1 MIQYDSRKIQPGDT
15 FVAIPGFKVDG
26 YDFITQAIENGAKE
40 IVAER
45 EYAVPVGVKFQKVP
59 SSRQALAHLA
69 AKFYDNPSTKVKLIG
84 ITGTNGKTT
93 TAYLIKSI
101 LETAGYKTGIIG
113 TIDNQLTTP
122 ESLELQ
128 ALLAEMVKQGM
139 THVVMEVS
147 SHALAQDRVY
157 GLNFDIAI
165 FTNFTHDH
173 LDFHKTRKEY
183 LEAKLKL
190 FKMLKGDD
198 IAIINVDDPASN
210 FFITEV
216 AGEIITYGVT
226 QARRELR
233 EAKHNEYD
241 AEVSSI
247 LIRPGQMTLSI
258 NSFNLKTPLLGMP
271 NVYNILAAYNCG
283 VCFNILPKT
292 IIKGIEALKSVPG
305 RFERVDCG
313 QPFQVIV
320 DFAHSPDALQKLIE
334 TYRPLTKEKI
344 VLVFGCPGDRDR
356 AKRPIMGKIAV
367 EFADKVIITTDDP
380 HTEDPKKIIEE
391 IGVGEKIVDRK
402 EAIKKALILAKKGD
416 TVLIAGRGHEK
427 DPFDDRDVVR
437 DFFLAVKFVA

>member
-1 MIQYDSRKIQPGDT
+1 
-15 FVAIPGFKVDG
+15 
-26 YDFITQAIENGAKE
+26 
-40 IVAER
+40 
-45 EYAVPVGVKFQKVP
+45 
-59 SSRQALAHLA
+59 
-69 AKFYDNPSTKVKLIG
+69 
-84 ITGTNGKTT
+84 
-93 TAYLIKSI
+93 
-101 LETAGYKTGIIG
+101 
-113 TIDNQLTTP
+113 
-122 ESLELQ
+122 
-128 ALLAEMVKQGM
+128 
-139 THVVMEVS
+139 
-147 SHALAQDRVY
+147 
-157 GLNFDIAI
+157 
-165 FTNFTHDH
+165 
-173 LDFHKTRKEY
+173 
-183 LEAKLKL
+183 
-190 FKMLKGDD
+190 
-198 IAIINVDDPASN
+198 
-210 FFITEV
+210 
-216 AGEIITYGVT
+216 
-226 QARRELR
+226 
-233 EAKHNEYD
+233 
-241 AEVSSI
+241 
-247 LIRPGQMTLSI
+247 MTLSI